1 MPKTTTSPNRF
12 RSKLNADLHSNSRS
26 LGISQSV
33 PLLPSKYATRN
44 ALNTS
49 NDDDKNDLS
58 IDNNLEHNKNNDGCF
73 DNVYEN
79 VPIYEHF
86 IDTLNMTEKQ
96 SLDLNN
102 VQNMFYYLRP
112 RVYPDEINKLGQ
124 SMSEATISTLKKTNN
139 SSTTHQANT
148 GARTMQSPP
157 RSNISTIRLDPLPTP
172 TTLKTMINKKHL
184 LASTMTGSVYDLE
197 LVDAHHINK
206 DNYYTI
212 SARGITLFQ
221 SKESYFTSIIQY
233 DREFLLFQKICRI
246 KFFKLYRRWKVSNVC
261 TRYLSILIYI
271 ILLVY
276 TVYTYSLCLLMLLVY
291 RVSLYGERPSGV
303 KKCSKPAKRSKPNYS
318 VSPYPYKL
326 LYIL

>member
-26 LGISQSV
+26 LGVSQSV
-33 PLLPSKYATRN
+33 PLLPSKYTTRN
-44 ALNTS
+44 VLNTS
-49 NDDDKNDLS
+49 NNDDKNELS
-58 IDNNLEHNKNNDGCF
+58 IDNNLEHNNNNEGCF

-96 SLDLNN
+96 RLDLNN
-102 VQNMFYYLRP
+102 VQNLFYYLRP
-112 RVYPDEINKLGQ
+112 RVYPDEVNKLGQ

-139 SSTTHQANT
+139 TSTTTHQANS
-148 GARTMQSPP
+148 GARTMQSPS
-157 RSNISTIRLDPLPTP
+157 RSNIGTIRLDPLPTP

-221 SKESYFTSIIQY
+221 NKESYFTSILQY
-233 DREFLLFQKICRI
+233 DREFLIFQKICRI
-246 KFFKLYRRWKVSNVC
+246 KFFKLYRRWKVSNNNNN
-261 TRYLSILIYI
+261 LYI
-271 ILLVY
+271 
-276 TVYTYSLCLLMLLVY
+276 VYTYT
-291 RVSLYGERPSGV
+291 
-303 KKCSKPAKRSKPNYS
+303 
-318 VSPYPYKL
+318 
-326 LYIL
+326 

>member
-1 MPKTTTSPNRF
+1 MPKTTSPNRF

-49 NDDDKNDLS
+49 NDNDNNDLS
-58 IDNNLEHNKNNDGCF
+58 IDNNLEHTNNEGCF

-96 SLDLNN
+96 RLDLNN

-124 SMSEATISTLKKTNN
+124 SMSEATISTLKKSNT
-139 SSTTHQANT
+139 STTTTHQANT
-148 GARTMQSPP
+148 GARTMQSPS

-221 SKESYFTSIIQY
+221 NKESYFTSIIQY
-233 DREFLLFQKICRI
+233 DREFLIFQKICRI
-246 KFFKLYRRWKVSNVC
+246 KFFKLYRRWKVSNNNN
-261 TRYLSILIYI
+261 LYI
-271 ILLVY
+271 VY
-276 TVYTYSLCLLMLLVY
+276 TYTYSL
-291 RVSLYGERPSGV
+291 
-303 KKCSKPAKRSKPNYS
+303 
-318 VSPYPYKL
+318 
-326 LYIL
+326 YILMCILIK